1 MEVVLTVIVFASSIV
16 LIVSVLLQEGRDAGM
31 GSAVGG
37 TIEVLFGKAKSRGM
51 QPMLQRITIYSSVV
65 FMLSV
70 LIMGLV
76 LRAAS

>member
-1 MEVVLTVIVFASSIV
+1 
-16 LIVSVLLQEGRDAGM
+16 M

-37 TIEVLFGKAKSRGM
+37 TNEVLFGKSKSRGM

-65 FMLSV
+65 FMISV

>member
-37 TIEVLFGKAKSRGM
+37 TNEVLFGKSKSRGM

-65 FMLSV
+65 FMIQS
-70 LIMGLV
+70 
-76 LRAAS
+76 

>member
-1 MEVVLTVIVFASSIV
+1 MEVVLTVIVLASSVV

-31 GSAVGG
+31 GSSVGG
-37 TIEVLFGKAKSRGM
+37 TGEVLFGKAKSRGM

-76 LRAAS
+76 LRAAA